1 MHTLTTHRE
10 ESFFFFRLHVFFIC
24 FVSYR
29 LRSRFSRTFFSF
41 SFSFYRQVMGLGT
54 NSSRVYIID
63 FGLSN
68 HYRDSSGKHIPYK
81 EDASFHG
88 THRYASVNSHF
99 RVGMFLS
106 PSSRSLSLSRSPTHS
121 LGVDL
126 RNNHNTNVST
136 CLFQLIAVSTLI
148 CF

>member
-1 MHTLTTHRE
+1 
-10 ESFFFFRLHVFFIC
+10 
-24 FVSYR
+24 
-29 LRSRFSRTFFSF
+29 
-41 SFSFYRQVMGLGT
+41 MGLGT

-106 PSSRSLSLSRSPTHS
+106 LSSHSLSLTLSLARSLTRSLTHSLTHS

-126 RNNHNTNVST
+126 RNNHKTNVST